1 MTKPRIKSLIK
12 RLAQTDGLTE
22 TGVEGVMLFRATSPV
37 PCAPAV
43 YEPSVIAIVSGHK
56 EAVLDGE
63 RHVYDDSHYLCCPM
77 SMPVQAGTPSAS
89 PDTPLFGV
97 YIALNPRIMTELTLE
112 MENAESGAAVTGKGS
127 AIQGVRFA
135 DWDKAFSDALWR
147 LVQLA
152 ENPMD
157 AAALGDARL
166 RELSYA
172 VLKGEA
178 GHVVRRAF
186 GPGNAIARSISDVSA
201 NLGAPISIEQ
211 MAAGAGMSRA
221 VFHRKF
227 REVTTMSPLQFVKS
241 MRLNKA
247 AMKIAGGMTVNE
259 AALDVGYASASQ
271 FSREFKRM
279 YGQSPRQWGDAQRG
293 LQGAVQTI

>member
-43 YEPSVIAIVSGHK
+43 YKPSVIAIVSGHK

-135 DWDKAFSDALWR
+135 DWDERFPMRCGGLCSLPRTKRTLR
-147 LVQLA
+147 LLA
-152 ENPMD
+152 TRGFASSPM
-157 AAALGDARL
+157 R
-166 RELSYA
+166 
-172 VLKGEA
+172 
-178 GHVVRRAF
+178 F
-186 GPGNAIARSISDVSA
+186 
-201 NLGAPISIEQ
+201 
-211 MAAGAGMSRA
+211 
-221 VFHRKF
+221 
-227 REVTTMSPLQFVKS
+227 
-241 MRLNKA
+241 
-247 AMKIAGGMTVNE
+247 
-259 AALDVGYASASQ
+259 
-271 FSREFKRM
+271 
-279 YGQSPRQWGDAQRG
+279 
-293 LQGAVQTI
+293 